1 MLDEMDGDHTHTRI
15 SKQDISQP
23 THASGPL
30 FSTGSAP
37 DSDEED
43 NLSAAPTLSEQR
55 RKVSHDSGYLDMGWV
70 CGNYYVLLV
79 GEVKLLCAAGGRS
92 EIIMCCWWEK

>member
-1 MLDEMDGDHTHTRI
+1 VGVLDEVDDGRVPSPRI

-43 NLSAAPTLSEQR
+43 NLRATPTLGDQR
-55 RKVSHDSGYLDMGWV
+55 RKVS
-70 CGNYYVLLV
+70 CGCLFAPEYTIK
-79 GEVKLLCAAGGRS
+79 KLLLSPNGL
-92 EIIMCCWWEK
+92 